1 MAITNR
7 VTPEAPASMPS
18 PSPVANAAALIG
30 DRRWKRLTERGN
42 EAYAQGDIPL
52 AQAFYEDALTE
63 AGRLFEAAIGGEGA
77 LPVPVIYNI
86 SCHNLAE
93 LLERSGHLK
102 EAEAYFR
109 AAYDQLLQTAQ
120 SPAAPIG
127 LRVSCVQ
134 HLKHALAV
142 LVQHLRSNDGPD
154 DLIGDVISHA
164 HNTAYSIYR
173 LAQHEMQA
181 DAECPHCPISLS

>member
-1 MAITNR
+1 MAMDLSLAADAAMTK
-7 VTPEAPASMPS
+7 S
-18 PSPVANAAALIG
+18 PSQVSVLTGG

-52 AQAFYEDALTE
+52 AQAFYEDALIE
-63 AGRLFEAAIGGEGA
+63 ADRLFDAALSSIGS
-77 LPVPVIYNI
+77 LPVPVIYNV

-93 LLERSGHLK
+93 LSERSGNRK
-102 EAEAYFR
+102 NAEAFYQK
-109 AAYDQLLQTAQ
+109 AYDRLLDAAQ
-120 SPAAPIG
+120 SPTVPLG

-142 LVQHLRSNDGPD
+142 LVQHLRTSGGPED
-154 DLIGDVISHA
+154 RIGDVISRA

-173 LAQHEMQA
+173 IAQHEMQA
-181 DAECPHCPISLS
+181 DADCPHCPISVS

>member
-1 MAITNR
+1 MAMDHS
-7 VTPEAPASMPS
+7 PAAHAALAKS
-18 PSPVANAAALIG
+18 PSQVAVLDNG

-52 AQAFYEDALTE
+52 ARAYYADALTE
-63 AGRLFEAAIGGEGA
+63 ADRLFDAALSSMGS

-93 LLERSGHLK
+93 LFERSGSGK
-102 EAEAYFR
+102 DAEAHYQK
-109 AAYDQLLQTAQ
+109 AYDRLLETAQ
-120 SPAAPIG
+120 SPTVPLG

-142 LVQHLRSNDGPD
+142 LVQHLRSSGGPED
-154 DLIGDVISHA
+154 RIGDVISRA

-173 LAQHEMQA
+173 IAQHEMQA
-181 DAECPHCPISLS
+181 DAECPHCLISVS

>member
-1 MAITNR
+1 MATTNR
-7 VTPEAPASMPS
+7 VTLEPS
-18 PSPVANAAALIG
+18 PMVKAAARIG
-30 DRRWKRLTERGN
+30 DRRWKRLTEQGN
-42 EAYAQGDIPL
+42 EAYAQGDVPL

-63 AGRLFEAAIGGEGA
+63 AERLFEAAIGGEGS

-86 SCHNLAE
+86 ACHNLAE
-93 LLERSGHLK
+93 LFERSGDRNRAQACFMK
-102 EAEAYFR
+102 AYER
-109 AAYDQLLQTAQ
+109 LLHAAQ

-142 LVQHLRSNDGPD
+142 LVQHLRSNGGPE
-154 DLIGDVISHA
+154 DLIGDVINRA

-173 LAQHEMQA
+173 IAQHEMQA
-181 DAECPHCPISLS
+181 DAECPHCPIALS